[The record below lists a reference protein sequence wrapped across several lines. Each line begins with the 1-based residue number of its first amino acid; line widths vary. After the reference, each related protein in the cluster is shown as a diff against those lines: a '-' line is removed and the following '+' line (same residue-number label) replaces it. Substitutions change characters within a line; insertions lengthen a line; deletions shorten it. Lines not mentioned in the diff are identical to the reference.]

1 MEIIIIFKLVHNAR
15 FSFQSFRVFHL
26 SLFQKSNAI
35 LIVKTMINV
44 MSHLTGAFPPFLL
57 FHRFL
62 KWIKI
67 M

>member
-1 MEIIIIFKLVHNAR
+1 MLYSSSKASGYSIVKKR
-15 FSFQSFRVFHL
+15 GKS
-26 SLFQKSNAI
+26 SLFQKSNAL